1 MLEKLKQLIEAGPKA
16 FTDGQIDG
24 FDKQKIAAAALMVRQ
39 ARIDSEFED
48 VERDKISSLIQD
60 RFELSP
66 EATDHLIDISAER
79 NTHVLHP
86 WIFTA
91 ALNEAFDKDEKI
103 QLIGM
108 MWQVALADGVL
119 DPFEEDLVNHVAE
132 YLSVSKADRDAARL
146 EASRA

>member
-39 ARIDSEFED
+39 ARIDSEFDEI
-48 VERDKISSLIQD
+48 ERNKISSLIQK
-60 RFELSP
+60 RFGLSP
-66 EATDHLIDISAER
+66 EAADHLIEISAER
-79 NTHVLHP
+79 NARVLHP

-91 ALNEAFDKDEKI
+91 ALNGAFGKEEKI
-103 QLIGM
+103 QLIEM

-119 DPFEEDLVNHVAE
+119 DPFEEDLVNQVAE
-132 YLSVSKADRDAARL
+132 YLSVSQAECNAVRL
-146 EASRA
+146 KASRA